1 MVINKM
7 TPTQRLVTLRQKQLA
22 RSALF
27 LKTAPFLHD
36 DLQFVVHY
44 LPQST
49 VLIWKNYFNEIRHI
63 ENTLIK
69 NRCFIVKMCLI
80 ESGHL
85 GPKCDEPWAAET
97 AIVWSQPTI
106 FIFDDYICNF
116 WLQYFRSQFHL
127 KCGKCVL
134 FTQKSWGIQNISDLK
149 YPVHGAPS
157 TRLSLGD
164 TQRTRT
170 SLFSKLVDKG
180 PLLPIDC
187 LWIYFRY

>member
-1 MVINKM
+1 M

-97 AIVWSQPTI
+97 AIVWSQPTYS
-106 FIFDDYICNF
+106 FNF
-116 WLQYFRSQFHL
+116 LPIMAS
-127 KCGKCVL
+127 
-134 FTQKSWGIQNISDLK
+134 
-149 YPVHGAPS
+149 HGLNVFYS
-157 TRLSLGD
+157 FNFFKRKLSL
-164 TQRTRT
+164 TRKMFNWN
-170 SLFSKLVDKG
+170 LVPWSKRSNRQFNNCCTEIGRLRIPSRIVSCCIW
-180 PLLPIDC
+180 LLYRELMSDFTNKISN
-187 LWIYFRY
+187 LLL